1 MNEYS
6 FLFAIAAALL
16 GGAMS
21 PGPSFLVVAQNSLS
35 KSRLHGVVTA
45 IGTGLGA
52 GFFALLAGL
61 GVTALLEQT
70 PTVYFVFRLAGGVY
84 LIYLAF
90 IIWKGA
96 TQPLVS
102 SVESEQS
109 NGVGLLG
116 SLAKGFAVQ
125 VSNPKTVFIIAS
137 IFSAAMPAQPPS
149 YTALLVTLIAFVID
163 FAWYAL
169 VALSLSKES
178 SKRFYQKTK
187 VYFDR
192 FAAILLVALGCKL
205 FWDLT
210 F

>member
-70 PTVYFVFRLAGGVY
+70 PTIYFVFRLAGGLY
-84 LIYLAF
+84 LIYLAYN
-90 IIWKGA
+90 IWVGA
-96 TQPLVS
+96 TQPLAS
-102 SVESEQS
+102 SSGLDQANESNLRS
-109 NGVGLLG
+109 
-116 SLAKGFAVQ
+116 SLVKGFAVQ

-137 IFSAAMPAQPPS
+137 IFSAVMPSEPPL
-149 YTALLVTLIAFVID
+149 YTALLVTMMAFVID

-178 SKRFYQKTK
+178 SKKFYKKTK
-187 VYFDR
+187 SYFDR
-192 FAAILLVALGCKL
+192 FAAILLTALGCKL
-205 FWDLT
+205 FWEII